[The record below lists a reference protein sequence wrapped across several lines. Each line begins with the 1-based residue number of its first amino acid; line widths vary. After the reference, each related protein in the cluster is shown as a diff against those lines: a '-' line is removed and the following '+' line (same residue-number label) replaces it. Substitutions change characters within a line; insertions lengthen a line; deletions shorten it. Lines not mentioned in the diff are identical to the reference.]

1 MSPRRLLVLVITEI
15 ARTPG
20 FRRIFATPI
29 RPYSE
34 RRDQGCG
41 GSCRGTVEY
50 AFHPARICIPVY
62 ADLEDASLTEDR
74 RQIQARIGLM
84 VEAMKD
90 DPSMSTE
97 LFQYLWSMLC
107 VRRGLLRVVREVASR
122 DGFNSCSR
130 NVTGNRRF
138 VARPAHLEPE
148 PGGAAVQALA
158 SMVENRPTMRSA

>member
-1 MSPRRLLVLVITEI
+1 
-15 ARTPG
+15 
-20 FRRIFATPI
+20 
-29 RPYSE
+29 
-34 RRDQGCG
+34 
-41 GSCRGTVEY
+41 VEY
-50 AFHPARICIPVY
+50 AVHPARIRISVY
-62 ADLEDASLTEDR
+62 ADREDAALTEDR

-122 DGFNSCSR
+122 DGTQLVLEEIS
-130 NVTGNRRF
+130 TGNCRF

-148 PGGAAVQALA
+148 LEGLAVQALA
-158 SMVENRPTMRSA
+158 SMVERRPTMRTA